1 MTPLIVGAGSS
12 QHHYCV
18 ITEKERKK
26 ERERKRQLFL
36 TDAQTHFLAH
46 VPNLRSCGAGQRI
59 TEVKSTL
66 FKGSFKGLKMALIQ
80 NMTLVHTMI
89 RNYRGVKTR
98 KHIACAMTHLT
109 VHLRWVSEHFTKN
122 SQESCHIMVYICQHE
137 KILIWLSCPPL
148 YTKNWSLQLFFT
160 CSCSIS
166 ENLVSLHQCSVISIT
181 ISLIRF
187 CRNHCVSLKND
198 CYNLSHMKCTSY
210 RGLTPRCYS
219 CATFKRIT

>member
-1 MTPLIVGAGSS
+1 MHKHSN
-12 QHHYCV
+12 
-18 ITEKERKK
+18 
-26 ERERKRQLFL
+26 
-36 TDAQTHFLAH
+36 FLAH

-66 FKGSFKGLKMALIQ
+66 FKGSFKGSKMALIQ
-80 NMTLVHTMI
+80 NVTLVHTMI

-122 SQESCHIMVYICQHE
+122 SQKSCHIMVYICQHE

-148 YTKNWSLQLFFT
+148 YTKNWSLQLFCT

-166 ENLVSLHQCSVISIT
+166 ENLVSLHYTSVQSSPSPLVWLDSVGINVFQLKMTAT
-181 ISLIRF
+181 ICHTWNAL
-187 CRNHCVSLKND
+187 V
-198 CYNLSHMKCTSY
+198 

-219 CATFKRIT
+219 CATFKRIIFSNLILMT